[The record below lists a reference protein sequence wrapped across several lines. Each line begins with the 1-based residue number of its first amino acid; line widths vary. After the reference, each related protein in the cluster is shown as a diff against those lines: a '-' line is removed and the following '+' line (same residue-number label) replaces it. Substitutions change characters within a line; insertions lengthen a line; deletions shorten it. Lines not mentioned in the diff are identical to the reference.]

1 MFKHIAGSDL
11 VITTYALLRRDLE
24 EMEKYEFNT
33 VILDEAQNSKIPT
46 PSRPAPCAGST
57 PACGIVPL
65 GHAH

>member
-1 MFKHIAGSDL
+1 MFKHIADSDL

-33 VILDEAQNSKIPT
+33 VILDEAQNIKNPNTITARARAPDQ
-46 PSRPAPCAGST
+46 RPHAAL
-57 PACGIVPL
+57 PL